1 MMQRAEAT
9 TYQTSLEAAARYIR
23 EHDRFLVVSH
33 LQPDGDAASSTCA
46 VGWLLEQCGKEFVMV
61 NEDAIPSKFNYL
73 YGYDQIISV
82 KEERPSEW
90 FRHIICIDCADF
102 KRVGVVAELFEENYD
117 LLNIDHH
124 PTNDRY
130 GSVNLI
136 KDDAAATVELLYD
149 LVTLMDIPWTKE
161 AAECIYT
168 GLLTD
173 TGGFRYS
180 STSPKV
186 MNIAAQLLAHGVQGA
201 ELAEHLLETIS
212 FAHIQ
217 LLKRA
222 LASLEFSEDRRIAWM
237 RVSTED
243 LQATGAGSDDM
254 EGLVNYPRNIE
265 GVAVGI
271 LFKQAEGDDIKIS
284 LRSGGEANVSRIAQ
298 EFGGG
303 GHVRAA
309 GATVQG
315 TMDAVVDQVIHTV
328 KAALS

>member
-1 MMQRAEAT
+1 MRELAGAP

-46 VGWLLEQCGKEFVMV
+46 VGWLLEQCGKDFIMV
-61 NEDAIPSKFNYL
+61 NEDAIPSKFDYL
-73 YGYDQIISV
+73 YGFKQITSV
-82 KEERPSEW
+82 KEQRPAERY
-90 FRHIICIDCADF
+90 RHIICIDCADF
-102 KRVGVVAELFEENYD
+102 KRVGVVAECFEEGCE

-130 GSVNLI
+130 GTVNLI

-149 LVTLMDIPWTKE
+149 LVTLMNIPWTKE

-186 MNIAAQLLAHGVQGA
+186 MNIAAELLTHGVQGA

-212 FAHIQ
+212 YPHIQ

-237 RVSTED
+237 QVSNDD

-271 LFKQAEGDDIKIS
+271 LFKQAEGEDIKIS
-284 LRSGGEANVSRIAQ
+284 LRSGGEADVSRIAQ

-303 GHVRAA
+303 GHIRAA
-309 GATVQG
+309 GATLQG
-315 TMDAVVDQVIHTV
+315 TMNDVVDRVIESV